1 MPTTQQI
8 IEAQVKQ
15 YQQDQAADAVKSA
28 AQKAKDKIKAQVGA
42 LNRQLNAIEADNK
55 SILQAMS
62 DPQFQVATLQKQAV
76 QAAIDYGT
84 PGHPNYTSS
93 EYTTILRDLNFQQKL
108 IDGYKVQLANNN
120 NASQVILQQIK
131 NVQNPVKPPAGSNS
145 GTGSKPG
152 TGGNT
157 KGNSTTITHTST
169 PNISSVIFNA
179 PMVSQAYFRGIQS
192 ELLQGNY
199 VNAGPYTDAKNMW
212 SIGTD
217 GKPVTG
223 RGAFQVDT
231 SLITAANVAEAVKS
245 SAYQGSKID
254 TNIYGFKFL
263 YNPSSVSMNWGAVQK
278 TDPTYQSLGIDP
290 FVPGTTNLIQSYLEF
305 SIIINRIED
314 FNYLDQNGLKRVQGG
329 LSQKE
334 NGLFTPTSTQVNP
347 YPKNVS
353 NSELIQIFEKG
364 TMYDV
369 EYLFKTMHALT
380 GNIGY
385 KSLLMNGITSD
396 PGWLPVRPVELH
408 LGNKLRYK
416 VRVQNLTVEHTV
428 FNPRMVPIL
437 STVTFTCARY
447 WDSPDYSKNQ
457 GKK

>member
-1 MPTTQQI
+1 MASTQQT

-15 YQQDQAADAVKSA
+15 YEQNQKIDAAKSA

-62 DPQFQVATLQKQAV
+62 DPQSQIAILQKQAV

-93 EYTTILRDLNFQQKL
+93 QYTTIIRDLKFQQKL
-108 IDGYKVQLANNN
+108 VDGYKTRLASNNVTYF
-120 NASQVILQQIK
+120 SVLQQIK
-131 NVQNPVKPPAGSNS
+131 NIQHPVKPPA
-145 GTGSKPG
+145 TVVP
-152 TGGNT
+152 

-192 ELLQGNY
+192 EILHGNY

-212 SIGTD
+212 SIGANGT
-217 GKPVTG
+217 PITG
-223 RGAFQVDT
+223 RGAFQVDR

-245 SAYQGSKID
+245 SAYHGSKID

-278 TDPTYQSLGIDP
+278 TDPTYESLGIDP
-290 FVPGTTNLIQSYLEF
+290 VVPGTTNLIQSYLEF

-314 FNYLDQNGLKRVQGG
+314 FNYLDSHGLKTVQGYDKAISG
-329 LSQKE
+329 
-334 NGLFTPTSTQVNP
+334 NIPVPTNINP
-347 YPKNVS
+347 YPKNVP

-385 KSLLMNGITSD
+385 KSLLMNSVTSD
-396 PGWLPVRPVELH
+396 PGWLPVRSVELH

-447 WDSPDYSKNQ
+447 WDSPDFSKNK

>member
-1 MPTTQQI
+1 MPNTQQT

-15 YQQDQAADAVKSA
+15 YQQNQAADAVKSA

-42 LNRQLNAIEADNK
+42 LNRQLNAIEADNN

-108 IDGYKVQLANNN
+108 IDGYKVRLANNS
-120 NASQVILQQIK
+120 NASQVILQQIN
-131 NVQNPVKPPAGSNS
+131 NVQNPKPLFFPNA
-145 GTGSKPG
+145 GTGGNTK
-152 TGGNT
+152 GNT
-157 KGNSTTITHTST
+157 KGNSTTITRTST

-192 ELLQGNY
+192 EILQGNY
-199 VNAGPYTDAKNMW
+199 VNAGPYTDAKNTW
-212 SIGTD
+212 SIGTN
-217 GKPVTG
+217 GTPITG
-223 RGAFQVDT
+223 RGAFQVDK
-231 SLITAANVAEAVKS
+231 SLITAANVAQATKDALS
-245 SAYQGSKID
+245 YGNKID
-254 TNIYGFKFL
+254 TNLYGFKFL
-263 YNPSSVSMNWGAVQK
+263 YNPGSVSMNWGAVQK
-278 TDPTYQSLGIDP
+278 TDPTYESMGVDP
-290 FVPGTTNLIQSYLEF
+290 FVPGTQNLIQSYLEF

-314 FNYLDQNGLKRVQGG
+314 FNYLDQNGLKSLN
-329 LSQKE
+329 LSQ
-334 NGLFTPTSTQVNP
+334 TQLQATDRSLATNP
-347 YPKNVS
+347 YPKSVP

-364 TMYDV
+364 TMYDI

-380 GNIGY
+380 GNTGY
-385 KSLLMNGITSD
+385 KSLLMNSVTSD

-408 LGNKLRYK
+408 LGNKLRYR
-416 VRVQNLTVEHTV
+416 VRIQNLTVDHSV
-428 FNPRMVPIL
+428 FNPRMIPIL

-447 WDSPDYSKNQ
+447 WDSVDFAA

>member
-1 MPTTQQI
+1 MPNTQQT

-15 YQQDQAADAVKSA
+15 YQQDQAAAAIKSA
-28 AQKAKDKIKAQVGA
+28 AQKTKDKIKAQVGA

-62 DPQFQVATLQKQAV
+62 DPQFQIAILQKQAV

-93 EYTTILRDLNFQQKL
+93 QYTTIIRDINFQQKL
-108 IDGYKVQLANNN
+108 VDGYKSRLAKNT
-120 NASQVILQQIK
+120 ASSKLILQQIK
-131 NVQNPVKPPAGSNS
+131 DAQNPKPLFFPNA
-145 GTGSKPG
+145 G
-152 TGGNT
+152 TGGST

-192 ELLQGNY
+192 EILQGNY
-199 VNAGPYTDAKNMW
+199 VDAGPYTDAKDMW

-223 RGAFQVDT
+223 RGAFQVDK
-231 SLITAANVAEAVKS
+231 SLITAANVAEAIKS
-245 SAYQGSKID
+245 SAYHGSKID

-263 YNPSSVSMNWGAVQK
+263 YNPSSISMNWGTVQK
-278 TDPTYQSLGIDP
+278 TDPTYQSLGLDP
-290 FVPGTTNLIQSYLEF
+290 FVPGTQNLIQSYLEF

-314 FNYLDQNGLKRVQGG
+314 FNYLDKNGLKTVQGG
-329 LSQKE
+329 LSQKGE
-334 NGLFTPTSTQVNP
+334 NGGFIPTSTQVNP
-347 YPKNVS
+347 YPKNVP

-364 TMYDV
+364 TMYDI

-385 KSLLMNGITSD
+385 KSLLMNGVTSD

-416 VRVQNLTVEHTV
+416 VRVQNLTVNHTV
-428 FNPRMVPIL
+428 FNPRMIPIL

-447 WDSPDYSKNQ
+447 WDSPDFSKNK

>member
-1 MPTTQQI
+1 
-8 IEAQVKQ
+8 
-15 YQQDQAADAVKSA
+15 
-28 AQKAKDKIKAQVGA
+28 
-42 LNRQLNAIEADNK
+42 
-55 SILQAMS
+55 
-62 DPQFQVATLQKQAV
+62 
-76 QAAIDYGT
+76 
-84 PGHPNYTSS
+84 
-93 EYTTILRDLNFQQKL
+93 
-108 IDGYKVQLANNN
+108 
-120 NASQVILQQIK
+120 
-131 NVQNPVKPPAGSNS
+131 
-145 GTGSKPG
+145 
-152 TGGNT
+152 
-157 KGNSTTITHTST
+157 
-169 PNISSVIFNA
+169 
-179 PMVSQAYFRGIQS
+179 MVSQAYFRGIQS
-192 ELLQGNY
+192 EILQGNY
-199 VNAGPYTDAKNMW
+199 VDAGPYTDAKDMW

-223 RGAFQVDT
+223 RGAFQVDR

-245 SAYQGSKID
+245 SAYHGSKID

-278 TDPTYQSLGIDP
+278 TDPTYESLGIDP
-290 FVPGTTNLIQSYLEF
+290 VVPGTTNLIQSYLEF

-314 FNYLDQNGLKRVQGG
+314 FNYLDSHGLKTVQGYDKAISG
-329 LSQKE
+329 
-334 NGLFTPTSTQVNP
+334 NIPVPTNINP
-347 YPKNVS
+347 YPKNVP

-385 KSLLMNGITSD
+385 KSLLMNSVTSD
-396 PGWLPVRPVELH
+396 PGWLPVRSVELH

>member
-1 MPTTQQI
+1 MPNTQQT

-15 YQQDQAADAVKSA
+15 YQQDQAAAAVKSA

-108 IDGYKVQLANNN
+108 IDGYKVRLANNK

-131 NVQNPVKPPAGSNS
+131 NVQNPKPLFFPNA
-145 GTGSKPG
+145 G

-192 ELLQGNY
+192 EILQGNY
-199 VNAGPYTDAKNMW
+199 VDAGPYTDAKNMW
-212 SIGTD
+212 SIGANGT
-217 GKPVTG
+217 PITG

-231 SLITAANVAEAVKS
+231 SLITAANIAEAVKS
-245 SAYQGSKID
+245 SAYHGSKID

-278 TDPTYQSLGIDP
+278 TDPTYESLGLDP
-290 FVPGTTNLIQSYLEF
+290 FVPGTKNLIQSRCR
-305 SIIINRIED
+305 S
-314 FNYLDQNGLKRVQGG
+314 
-329 LSQKE
+329 
-334 NGLFTPTSTQVNP
+334 
-347 YPKNVS
+347 
-353 NSELIQIFEKG
+353 
-364 TMYDV
+364 
-369 EYLFKTMHALT
+369 
-380 GNIGY
+380 
-385 KSLLMNGITSD
+385 
-396 PGWLPVRPVELH
+396 
-408 LGNKLRYK
+408 
-416 VRVQNLTVEHTV
+416 
-428 FNPRMVPIL
+428 
-437 STVTFTCARY
+437 
-447 WDSPDYSKNQ
+447 
-457 GKK
+457 

>member
-1 MPTTQQI
+1 MPNTQQT

-15 YQQDQAADAVKSA
+15 YEQAQAADAVKSA
-28 AQKAKDKIKAQVGA
+28 AQKAKDKIKAQIGA
-42 LNRQLNAIEADNK
+42 LNRQIKAIEADNK

-62 DPQFQVATLQKQAV
+62 DPQYQIAILQKQAV

-93 EYTTILRDLNFQQKL
+93 EYTTIIRDLNFQQKL
-108 IDGYKVQLANNN
+108 IDGYKVRLANNN
-120 NASQVILQQIK
+120 ASSQVLLQQIK
-131 NVQNPVKPPAGSNS
+131 NIQHPVKPPA
-145 GTGSKPG
+145 
-152 TGGNT
+152 NT
-157 KGNSTTITHTST
+157 PSKGNSTTIVHTST
-169 PNISSVIFNA
+169 PNTSAIQFNA

-192 ELLQGNY
+192 EILHGNY
-199 VNAGPYTDAKNMW
+199 VKAGPYTDAKNTW
-212 SIGTD
+212 SIGTN
-217 GKPVTG
+217 GTPITG
-223 RGAFQVDT
+223 RGAFQVDR
-231 SLITAANVAEAVKS
+231 SLVTAANVADAIKS
-245 SAYQGSKID
+245 SAYHGSKID
-254 TNIYGFKFL
+254 TNLYGFKFL

-278 TDPTYQSLGIDP
+278 TDPTYQSLGLDP
-290 FVPGTTNLIQSYLEF
+290 FVPGTQNLIQSYLEF

-314 FNYLDQNGLKRVQGG
+314 FNFLDKNGLKKVESG
-329 LSQKE
+329 LTQRGRNSD
-334 NGLFTPTSTQVNP
+334 LMPTSVQVNP
-347 YPKNVS
+347 YPKSVP

-364 TMYDV
+364 TMYDI

-385 KSLLMNGITSD
+385 KSLLMNDITSD

-416 VRVQNLTVEHTV
+416 VRVQNLTVNHTV
-428 FNPRMVPIL
+428 FNPRMIPIL

-447 WDSPDYSKNQ
+447 WDSPDYSKNK

>member
-1 MPTTQQI
+1 MNTQQT

-15 YQQDQAADAVKSA
+15 YQQNQAADAAKSA

-62 DPQFQVATLQKQAV
+62 DPQFQVAILQKQAV

-145 GTGSKPG
+145 GTG
-152 TGGNT
+152 GNT
-157 KGNSTTITHTST
+157 KGNSTTVIHKST
-169 PNISSVIFNA
+169 PDTSSIIFNA

-199 VNAGPYTDAKNMW
+199 VNAGPYTDAKNTW
-212 SIGTD
+212 SIGANGT
-217 GKPVTG
+217 PITG
-223 RGAFQVDT
+223 RGAFQVDKQT
-231 SLITAANVAEAVKS
+231 VTAASVAQATKD
-245 SAYQGSKID
+245 ALRYGNKID
-254 TNIYGFKFL
+254 TNLYGFKFL
-263 YNPSSVSMNWGAVQK
+263 YNPGSVSMNWGAVQK
-278 TDPTYQSLGIDP
+278 TDPTYESMGVDP
-290 FVPGTTNLIQSYLEF
+290 FVPGTQNLIQSYLEF

-334 NGLFTPTSTQVNP
+334 NGLFTPTSIQVNP

-380 GNIGY
+380 GNTGY
-385 KSLLMNGITSD
+385 KSLLMNSVTSD

-408 LGNKLRYK
+408 LGNKLRYR
-416 VRVQNLTVEHTV
+416 VRIQNLTVEHTV
-428 FNPRMVPIL
+428 FNPRMIPIL

-447 WDSPDYSKNQ
+447 WDSVDFSA